1 MSVLE
6 EPVLGLNRNW
16 QWIGMLNVRTAMTK
30 LIGSDYDD
38 DKVYV
43 VDQDYVQ
50 HDFAS
55 WIKQPIDGDRF
66 IRTPRL
72 LIPMPE
78 IVLVTRYG
86 EVPKHTVK
94 FSRVRIL
101 KRDKFT
107 CQYCGAQPGM
117 ADLTIDHVMPVSRG
131 GKTVWENCVASC
143 YDCNARKADRTPSEA
158 GIRLRRP
165 ARVPFSEM
173 EDRVQSGDVKK
184 IWKPFVKTR

>member
-1 MSVLE
+1 MNVLNE
-6 EPVLGLNRNW
+6 SVLGLNRNW
-16 QWIGMLNVRTAMTK
+16 QWIGMLDVRTAMTK
-30 LIGSDYDD
+30 LIGSDGDG
-38 DKVYV
+38 DKVFV

-50 HDFAS
+50 HDFTS

-66 IRTPRL
+66 IRTPKL
-72 LIPMPE
+72 MIPVPE

-117 ADLTIDHVMPVSRG
+117 ADLTMDHVLPASRG
-131 GKTVWENCVASC
+131 GKTDWENCVASC
-143 YDCNARKADRTPSEA
+143 YDCNARKADRTPAEA

-165 ARVPFSEM
+165 ARVPFSDM
-173 EDRVQSGDVKK
+173 EDRVQSGDVKEL
-184 IWKPFVKTR
+184 WKPFIKVR